1 MRKYV
6 NINVHFLS
14 IWVKN
19 IFFEIF
25 ITKTPF
31 TLYFFTDFDKNA
43 QEGTRRHIFKWR
55 IRICTNFEKKIKENQ
70 CPRRNFQLEEGEQE
84 EEGEEE
90 EE

>member
-55 IRICTNFEKKIKENQ
+55 IRICTLFFFCTVGKKKI
-70 CPRRNFQLEEGEQE
+70 NFLNYLLCNFGISE
-84 EEGEEE
+84 
-90 EE
+90 